1 MAAKASVTIGLK
13 LIELGKPIDLAE
25 KFDDTVTP
33 ARKQHTYLVQAVAD
47 TDEVLSF
54 GDIGTVTGLI
64 ISAVANSVDVD
75 LDYVSTFDADM
86 TIPQG
91 MWAFIPTPAG
101 IVRFKNTDSAE
112 QVTIEM
118 WAWGSA

>member
-1 MAAKASVTIGLK
+1 M
-13 LIELGKPIDLAE
+13 IELGKPVDLAE

-33 ARKQHTYLVQAVAD
+33 ARKQHMYLVQAVAD

-54 GDIGTVTGLI
+54 GDVGTVTGLI
-64 ISAVANSVDVD
+64 ISAIANAVDVD
-75 LDYVSTFDADM
+75 LDYVSAFDADF

-101 IVRFKNTDSAE
+101 IVRIKNNGSAE
-112 QVTIEM
+112 QVTIEA
-118 WAWGSA
+118 WLWGSS